1 MMAPVYSFVDALPPR
16 SPVIDLPSAMVCILF
31 AKSAARNSVN
41 RKRDTYR
48 ERRLLDLVGVLVK
61 VHVPVPE
68 NYYASHRFNA
78 QWSSPEHH
86 EGRQEKRSRVSQ
98 ALACR
103 MERASICIP
112 NPQTEYC
119 APAMSGA
126 EPWTASKME
135 ASCAANQYP
144 KDDKVSEGY
153 IRVQCCR
160 RASGPS
166 HQ

>member
-1 MMAPVYSFVDALPPR
+1 M
-16 SPVIDLPSAMVCILF
+16 IDLPSAMVCISF

-41 RKRDTYR
+41 RERDTYR

-98 ALACR
+98 ALAC
-103 MERASICIP
+103 
-112 NPQTEYC
+112 NPKSVLSLSLKGNVRGLC
-119 APAMSGA
+119 LLPAMSGA
-126 EPWTASKME
+126 DPWTASKIE
-135 ASCAANQYP
+135 ASCG
-144 KDDKVSEGY
+144 K
-153 IRVQCCR
+153 R
-160 RASGPS
+160 
-166 HQ
+166 